1 MKSAI
6 LIMIFT
12 GMMLPGI
19 ISAQNIYSVAIAGTV
34 NDSIARETI
43 INNPSVT
50 IAGTDIPAASFQF
63 TYMNVA
69 GDLISMQGSNGVFS
83 STMLNVIRDTSV
95 HKIWIDEV
103 SFMQNGQEQ
112 TAQSRVIK
120 FLD

>member
-1 MKSAI
+1 MKKAVFLFCFALFLFSHQGHSQQ
-6 LIMIFT
+6 IF
-12 GMMLPGI
+12 
-19 ISAQNIYSVAIAGTV
+19 SVLIAGTIE
-34 NDSIARETI
+34 NDIARETLI
-43 INNPSVT
+43 SNPSVT

-63 TYMNVA
+63 TYMNSN

-83 STMLNVIRDTSV
+83 AAMLNVIRDTSV

-120 FLD
+120 LLD